1 MPTTREILNLKS
13 TRCLAA
19 VLASAA
25 GALSAAEPA
34 PDKTRYHLFNRTPDA
49 ELRELKT
56 DRPDKTES
64 AYTVDAGRF
73 QLEMDAV
80 NVSYDRHNS
89 ARDGTTV
96 RTWNVA
102 TLNLKAGLLH
112 NVDLQLVVPTH
123 AYVRTSAPGAGV
135 QKQRGFSDLV
145 TRVKWNL
152 WGNDG
157 GDTALALMPFVKA
170 PTSQDGIGNRSVE
183 GGLIVP
189 FAVEL
194 PAGWSLSLMTEL
206 DLVRGAATSGHRPRF
221 VNTISFGHDILGELA
236 GYAEFFSSVST
247 ERGAPWIGTVD
258 FGLTYG
264 LTKNLQLDAG
274 VNLGVTRSADDWNP
288 FVGLSYRF

>member
-1 MPTTREILNLKS
+1 MRTVRETMNLKS
-13 TRCLAA
+13 ARCCAALLAF
-19 VLASAA
+19 AA
-25 GALSAAEPA
+25 AALPAAEPA

-64 AYTVDAGRF
+64 PYTVDAGRF

-80 NVSYDRHNS
+80 NVSYDRYNS

-102 TLNLKAGLLH
+102 TLNLKAGLLD
-112 NVDLQLVVPTH
+112 NLDLQFVVPTH
-123 AYVRTSAPGAGV
+123 VYVRTSEPGAGV
-135 QKQRGFSDLV
+135 QKQRGFGDLV

-157 GDTALALMPFVKA
+157 GDTALALLPFVKA
-170 PTSQDGIGNRSVE
+170 PTSQDGLGNRSVE

-189 FAVEL
+189 LAVEL
-194 PAGWSLSLMTEL
+194 PAGWSLSFMTEV
-206 DLVRGAATSGHRPRF
+206 DLVRGASASGHRPRF
-221 VNTISFGHDILGELA
+221 VNSVSLGHDIVGELA
-236 GYAEFFSSVST
+236 GYAEFFTNVSG
-247 ERGAPWIGTVD
+247 ERGVPWLGTVD

-264 LTKNLQLDAG
+264 LTKNIQLDAG
-274 VNLGVTRSADDWNP
+274 VNIGVTRAADDWNP
-288 FVGLSYRF
+288 FIGISFRF